1 MLKMYITMIT
11 IGSHGDIHC
20 LKLALMGIYSY
31 SIPLIPLALPQDSFA
46 ILRKH
51 REGLHYASTSAIVVW
66 VQTYHPH
73 SSIALQDLVF
83 RCYT

>member
-1 MLKMYITMIT
+1 MRFSELPNPQFMAL
-11 IGSHGDIHC
+11 SSIHC

-31 SIPLIPLALPQDSFA
+31 SIPLALPQG
-46 ILRKH
+46 KH

-73 SSIALQDLVF
+73 SGIALQNLVF